1 MLNDE
6 EIKNITDIPEEEK
19 QEALIKK
26 SEFTSKA
33 LDSLKELAKE
43 IDPMLMLFGMP
54 ILKAMEKKIFPNE
67 EEEVTIIKARFKVLG
82 VDALTDVA
90 KETDPMI
97 MLVGV
102 PILSSFEKAFF
113 KDVASVGVCN

>member
-6 EIKNITDIPEEEK
+6 EIKNVTDIPEEEK

-26 SEFTSKA
+26 SEFMSEA
-33 LDSLKELAKE
+33 LDSLKEIAKE
-43 IDPMLMLFGMP
+43 IDPMLMLVGMP
-54 ILKAMEKKIFPNE
+54 ILKVMEKKLFPNE
-67 EEEVTIIKARFKVLG
+67 EEVITITRARFKVLG
-82 VDALTDVA
+82 VDAMTDVA

-113 KDVASVGVCN
+113 KDVASEGGCN